1 MSILRSRD
9 DLWALSGVA
18 FVVLFVGGLLS
29 ADVLAGRSFP
39 GMDEPL
45 QQITG
50 YFAASGAE
58 VRLLSLFHSVAAIPL
73 LAFAAYVSALHSNRD
88 DESRRLSTLAFG
100 GGIMA
105 AVFLLLSALLFW
117 TLARPATAGE
127 PALVRSLVDLSFL
140 AGGVALL
147 LSLSAFIGANA
158 LLASR
163 TGVLPAWLV
172 RTGVVTAVISLLFA
186 AALAA
191 ESGAFGPGGIIA
203 VAAVPAFLWIFAAS
217 VALVRAGRG
226 RLPDAESPP
235 TPEDRVTRAT
245 SVRG

>member
-1 MSILRSRD
+1 MRNLRSRD
-9 DLWALSGVA
+9 DLWASSGAA
-18 FVVLFVGGLLS
+18 FVVLFVGGLVF
-29 ADVLAGRSFP
+29 ADVVAGRSFP

-45 QQITG
+45 EEITA
-50 YFAASGAE
+50 YFAANRAE
-58 VRLLSLFHSVAAIPL
+58 VRLLSLFHSLAAIPL
-73 LAFAAYVSALHSNRD
+73 LAFAAYVSGLHPHKD
-88 DESRRLSTLAFG
+88 DESRRLSRLAFG

-117 TLARPATAGE
+117 TLARPATAGQ
-127 PALVRSLVDLSFL
+127 PALGRALVDLSFL

-147 LSLSAFIGANA
+147 LSLSAFIGAGA
-158 LLASR
+158 LLAS
-163 TGVLPAWLV
+163 GVLPAWLV
-172 RTGVVTAVISLLFA
+172 RTGVVTAIISLLFA
-186 AALAA
+186 ATLAA

-217 VALVRAGRG
+217 VALVRACRG

-235 TPEDRVTRAT
+235 TPEDRVTRAA